1 MATGDFAALLDHDD
15 VLAPHALY
23 MVAHAVNAYPDADV
37 FYSDEDKLN
46 AAGRRCDPYFKP
58 DWNRELFYG
67 QNFINHLGV
76 YRTASVRAAGGFRLG
91 FEGSQDYDL
100 ALRLI
105 AATRGPVVHIPYIL
119 YHWRIFPGADTHSS
133 TQFESAAAAARRAIH
148 EHLESLGERATV
160 TAAPAGNYH
169 RVVYRAPDEWPK
181 VSVIVPTRDHVEV
194 LADCLTGLLERTDY
208 PDLEIMIA
216 DNESIEEK
224 TGAFFTEVARRG
236 VRIVRSPGP
245 FNFSRINNDAAREAR
260 GDVLLFLN
268 NDVTVIDR
276 AWLKE
281 MIVHAVRP
289 GIGAVGARLLYPD
302 DTIQHAGVVLGIG
315 GVAGHFHCRAS
326 CHDPG
331 YFGRLILTQE
341 TSCVTAACV
350 AVPKA
355 VFARVGGFDEEN
367 LAVAFNDV
375 DLCIRIREAGYRI
388 IWTPHAELYHAESKT
403 RGSDLS
409 AAKIDRFHRE
419 GRYVQRRWARQI
431 AEDPFFNPNLSLETV
446 CVELAFPPRVKRP
459 WLSMMADSAP
469 APSA

>member
-1 MATGDFAALLDHDD
+1 MRPTISVVVPVYNTDENHLRQMIESVRQQIYPHWELCIADDGSTEPRVRRVLEEFRHDSRIKILHRPSNGNISAASNSALDMATGDFAALLDHDD

-46 AAGRRCDPYFKP
+46 AAGHRCNPYFKP

-67 QNFINHLGV
+67 QNLINHLGV

-119 YHWRIFPGADTHSS
+119 YHWRIFPGAATHSS
-133 TQFESAAAAARRAIH
+133 TQFDSAAAAARRAIK

-169 RVVYRAPDEWPK
+169 RVVYGAPDEWPK

-224 TGAFFTEVARRG
+224 TNAFFREVAQRG

-245 FNFSRINNDAAREAR
+245 FNFPGSTMTPRARP
-260 GDVLLFLN
+260 
-268 NDVTVIDR
+268 R
-276 AWLKE
+276 A
-281 MIVHAVRP
+281 
-289 GIGAVGARLLYPD
+289 
-302 DTIQHAGVVLGIG
+302 T
-315 GVAGHFHCRAS
+315 FS
-326 CHDPG
+326 C
-331 YFGRLILTQE
+331 
-341 TSCVTAACV
+341 S
-350 AVPKA
+350 
-355 VFARVGGFDEEN
+355 
-367 LAVAFNDV
+367 
-375 DLCIRIREAGYRI
+375 
-388 IWTPHAELYHAESKT
+388 
-403 RGSDLS
+403 
-409 AAKIDRFHRE
+409 
-419 GRYVQRRWARQI
+419 
-431 AEDPFFNPNLSLETV
+431 
-446 CVELAFPPRVKRP
+446 
-459 WLSMMADSAP
+459 
-469 APSA
+469 